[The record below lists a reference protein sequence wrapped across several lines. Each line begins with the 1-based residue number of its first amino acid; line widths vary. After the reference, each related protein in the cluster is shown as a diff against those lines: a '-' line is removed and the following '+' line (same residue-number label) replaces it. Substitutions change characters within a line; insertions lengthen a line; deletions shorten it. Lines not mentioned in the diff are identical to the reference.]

1 MEFYCT
7 TRRIMKKIVNILILV
22 NLLSAG
28 YLICSIYEENFLNKQ
43 EDNSK
48 NYGIESN
55 YYNYQ
60 KSILHLSC
68 E

>member
-1 MEFYCT
+1 
-7 TRRIMKKIVNILILV
+7 MKKIVNILILV

-48 NYGIESN
+48 NS
-55 YYNYQ
+55 
-60 KSILHLSC
+60 
-68 E
+68 